1 MREAHLWSRWPRRGP
16 GWKPAAATAP
26 WPLQRWGASGLSGKG
41 AAYAFVS
48 LFPIKI
54 LKVVFYD
61 SVGLREARDFPTP
74 SKFSGFLA

>member
-1 MREAHLWSRWPRRGP
+1 MVPV
-16 GWKPAAATAP
+16 ATARTGVEAGSRHRSLATP
-26 WPLQRWGASGLSGKG
+26 AMERLGAQWEGG